1 MGRDPKGSP
10 PHQRRRRPGK
20 TRRRSCF
27 CFIGLKKYS
36 AAKKKEEEEEEE
48 EEEEKQTQITDRA
61 DAIRRIKKKTKNGAG
76 DARLTAAFG
85 SRPILISAT
94 IYGAV
99 GRLSL
104 RIHRPSSTHFNAATS
119 HKKTNK
125 QTNKQK
131 SKTNSSK
138 KNNKSDALE
147 SRPTLGHRM
156 LLPKKKD
163 VAEIQWLRRSCYW
176 PSNVP

>member
-36 AAKKKEEEEEEE
+36 AAKKK
-48 EEEEKQTQITDRA
+48 RRRRRR
-61 DAIRRIKKKTKNGAG
+61 RRITNANHRSRRCDTANKKKTKNGAG

-119 HKKTNK
+119 HNKKTNK

>member
-36 AAKKKEEEEEEE
+36 AAKKK
-48 EEEEKQTQITDRA
+48 RRRRRR
-61 DAIRRIKKKTKNGAG
+61 RRITNANHRSRRCDTANKKKTKNGAG

-119 HKKTNK
+119 HNKKTNK

-138 KNNKSDALE
+138 KKIISQTPSKADQLLAIECYCQKKKTSLKSSGYGGLAI
-147 SRPTLGHRM
+147 GHRM
-156 LLPKKKD
+156 FH
-163 VAEIQWLRRSCYW
+163 
-176 PSNVP
+176 N